1 MVGELGVIGAPCADA
16 IIEKNRNSISHIIPE
31 MLTSGIFK
39 LFVQRLGDDSG
50 GVELTDDCTA
60 FPLEITC

>member
-16 IIEKNRNSISHIIPE
+16 IIEKSRSSISHIIPD

-50 GVELTDDCTA
+50 GGELTDDCLDLL
-60 FPLEITC
+60 LEITC